1 MELQSDSAL
10 TLQSPPG
17 APPRSPPRRYPYPHG
32 GGGCGGEDRISALPD
47 DVLLQIL
54 VHLRCAR
61 AAALTSAVSR
71 RWRGLWRHLP
81 ELSFRDIALDAA
93 NAALRQIVCPSL
105 SRLEVEIPEEHRI
118 MDAARVSALLHA
130 AARLHPVDLVI
141 DLWGHCKDRDFP
153 IKIPCFERAAS
164 IKLRVVNLYLTLPA
178 ANVEQPLLE
187 RLSVAGCRF
196 DGMAELITRC
206 PNLRVLEVC
215 GCWGLDTV
223 KIHSPTIEELVLDNN
238 GVLGNLDIVAP
249 LLEQFRLQA
258 TMGRDFNVLFSAP
271 VVRYLWWWCSCEQ
284 RNVGIGQVWYLRSLD
299 LWTEENAYVLQ
310 LNIDFATHMPVEHD
324 LIQQI
329 AQLPQFSVLKIYLAT
344 YGHVFGAPVLDLLA
358 TYTGILRLKVVIRN
372 LERTQECRPDCLCDA
387 SRPYWRSQSIPLLF
401 LEEIEIDGFEGSGHE
416 VDFLKLLFRCATL
429 MKRMTVRLSRKVFPS
444 DGGYEE
450 MRKIFEA
457 YASVECVV
465 YGSSG
470 RVVDI

>member
-1 MELQSDSAL
+1 MELQSDTPL
-10 TLQSPPG
+10 TLQPLPG
-17 APPRSPPRRYPYPHG
+17 APPRSPPRRYPDG
-32 GGGCGGEDRISALPD
+32 GGGDRISALPD
-47 DVLLQIL
+47 DVLLQVL
-54 VHLRCAR
+54 VRLRCAR
-61 AAALTSAVSR
+61 ASALTSSVSR
-71 RWRGLWRHLP
+71 RWRGLWRHLF
-81 ELSFRDIALDAA
+81 ELSFREIALDAV
-93 NAALRQIVCPSL
+93 NAALQQVVCPSL
-105 SRLEVEIPEEHRI
+105 SRLEIEIPEEHRI
-118 MDAARVSALLHA
+118 MDPARVSALLHA
-130 AARLHPVDLVI
+130 AARLAPADLVI
-141 DLWGHCKDRDFP
+141 DVWGHCKDRDFP
-153 IKIPCFERAAS
+153 IEIPCFERAAS

-178 ANVEQPLLE
+178 ADIEFPLLE

-196 DGMAELITRC
+196 DNMAELISRC
-206 PNLRVLEVC
+206 PHLRVLEVC

-223 KIHSPTIEELVLDNN
+223 KIHSPSIEELVLDNN
-238 GVLGNLDIVAP
+238 GSLSNLDIVAP
-249 LLEQFRLQA
+249 VLEQFRLQA

-271 VVRYLWWWCSCEQ
+271 MVQSLWWWCSCEQ
-284 RNVGIGQVWYLRSLD
+284 RNVGIG
-299 LWTEENAYVLQ
+299 E
-310 LNIDFATHMPVEHD
+310 THMPVDHD

-329 AQLPQFSVLKIYLAT
+329 AQLPQFSVLKIYLAA

-372 LERTQECRPDCLCDA
+372 LERTQECPPYCLCDA

-401 LEEIEIDGFEGSGHE
+401 LEEIEIDGFEGTSHE

-457 YASVECVV
+457 YASVECFV

>member
-1 MELQSDSAL
+1 MELRSDSAL
-10 TLQSPPG
+10 TLQSLPG
-17 APPRSPPRRYPYPHG
+17 PPPRSPPRRYPYPHG
-32 GGGCGGEDRISALPD
+32 GGGEDRISALPD
-47 DVLLQIL
+47 DVLLQVI
-54 VHLRCAR
+54 VRFRCAR

-71 RWRGLWRHLP
+71 RWRGLWRHLS
-81 ELSFRDIALDAA
+81 ELSFRDIPSDAA
-93 NAALRQIVCPSL
+93 STALRQVVCPAL
-105 SRLEVEIPEEHRI
+105 SRLEIEIPEEHRI
-118 MDAARVSALLHA
+118 MDPARVSALLHA
-130 AARLHPVDLVI
+130 AARLAPEDLVV
-141 DLWGHCKDRDFP
+141 DLWGHCKDRDIP
-153 IKIPCFERAAS
+153 IHIPSFQRATS
-164 IKLRVVNLYLTLPA
+164 INLRVVNLYLTLPA
-178 ANVEQPLLE
+178 GGIDEFPLLE

-196 DGMAELITRC
+196 DGMAEMINRC

-238 GVLGNLDIVAP
+238 GVLGNLDVVAP
-249 LLEQFRLQA
+249 VLEQFRLQA

-271 VVRYLWWWCSCEQ
+271 MVRYLWWWCSCGQ
-284 RNVGIGQVWYLRSLD
+284 RNVGIGEAWYLRSLD
-299 LWTEENAYVLQ
+299 LWTEESVYVLQ
-310 LNIDFATHMPVEHD
+310 LNIDFSTHMPVDHD

-329 AQLPQFSVLKIYLAT
+329 AQLPQFSVLKIYLAA
-344 YGHVFGAPVLDLLA
+344 YGHVFGAPVLDLLG

-372 LERTQECRPDCLCDA
+372 LERTQVCLPGCLCDA

-401 LEEIEIDGFEGSGHE
+401 LEEIEIDGFEGTSHE

-457 YASVECVV
+457 YASVECLV